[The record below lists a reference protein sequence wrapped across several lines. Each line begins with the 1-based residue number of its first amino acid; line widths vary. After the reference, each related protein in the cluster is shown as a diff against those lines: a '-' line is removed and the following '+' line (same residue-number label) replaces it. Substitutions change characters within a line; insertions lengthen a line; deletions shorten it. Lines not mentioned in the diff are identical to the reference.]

1 MLGSLHQTAVVDAL
15 QEEAGLTDRSWWAA
29 ADDAVRWLDS
39 LCQGRAKYSAYGD
52 ANVFLEEAIHSP
64 RKVSGHIR
72 RAKRLAVDLQ
82 ADSRE
87 LRTAA
92 RPDHKLFQ
100 CEDC

>member
-52 ANVFLEEAIHSP
+52 ANVFLEEAKPSTL
-64 RKVSGHIR
+64 
-72 RAKRLAVDLQ
+72 RAKSVATSGGPSV
-82 ADSRE
+82 
-87 LRTAA
+87 
-92 RPDHKLFQ
+92 
-100 CEDC
+100 